1 MRFPGRARAPRARR
15 SAPSRP
21 RSRLGDARAVA
32 ADDARAAVDA
42 AAAAPLWRRVGAPAA
57 RALSPRLAA
66 SLPARGRGAA
76 APFRA
81 GDGAAARVLV
91 GALALRHALG
101 DVADALTASEP
112 AAELPFDAACV
123 EAVARLQLLVDGVAA
138 AGAADAARVAAV
150 ETALGALAR
159 FWPAARAD
167 APERPPPRAAAW
179 PAGARAPKVFA
190 YGAAGPPARVAAGA
204 APRALAAATRPVAAG
219 LPLAGE
225 LEAFA
230 PRGARRGDAAA
241 YAGVLG
247 PPAEL
252 ATRAGLPPLDQLAWW
267 RFLLR
272 HRGAVLLPF
281 VDAERN
287 AVTFIND
294 ARGPARS
301 GPPPAGAAAANVE
314 FAEVGGVVAVR
325 ALEDI
330 APGAAL
336 LIDYG
341 DAYWHFAPKLADLRA
356 RLLDFVDVLAA
367 ARAWPRAGAARAPR
381 PVAATR
387 APAQAPRGAA
397 GPRPAAARARAR
409 RRAPRGVRRPRARAD
424 AARGRGRAAPA
435 GPGRAEGRRESLAP
449 RGTAAG
455 VTDPSGIPGRRRTS
469 EGGGGKARGGGG
481 GRQPRSAG
489 GRVNRAAHDR

>member
-1 MRFPGRARAPRARR
+1 MYKRQA
-15 SAPSRP
+15 
-21 RSRLGDARAVA
+21 
-32 ADDARAAVDA
+32 
-42 AAAAPLWRRVGAPAA
+42 
-57 RALSPRLAA
+57 
-66 SLPARGRGAA
+66 
-76 APFRA
+76 
-81 GDGAAARVLV
+81 
-91 GALALRHALG
+91 
-101 DVADALTASEP
+101 
-112 AAELPFDAACV
+112 
-123 EAVARLQLLVDGVAA
+123 Q
-138 AGAADAARVAAV
+138 
-150 ETALGALAR
+150 
-159 FWPAARAD
+159 
-167 APERPPPRAAAW
+167 
-179 PAGARAPKVFA
+179 VFA

-204 APRALAAATRPVAAG
+204 APRALAAAPRPVAAG

-381 PVAATR
+381 GPS
-387 APAQAPRGAA
+387 
-397 GPRPAAARARAR
+397 PRPARPRRPRAARRARAR
-409 RRAPRGVRRPRARAD
+409 PPLAPALVDALRGEFGDPARARTRRAD
-424 AARGRGRAAPA
+424 AA
-435 GPGRAEGRRESLAP
+435 AP
-449 RGTAAG
+449 RLL
-455 VTDPSGIPGRRRTS
+455 DPAVPK
-469 EGGGGKARGGGG
+469 GGAL
-481 GRQPRSAG
+481 SLI
-489 GRVNRAAHDR
+489 HI